1 MKSRS
6 EAKAEA
12 AAAAKKTTKAS
23 PPPAPESEPI
33 IDTKDDVPEN
43 PFEFESANAS
53 KKTKVRADLEKIVTK
68 VFVVDLHDQWLK
80 LREALTV
87 GEKRSEHGVLNKA
100 LDEAEK
106 NAHMAHRVYI
116 TAKIERERWER
127 ENDTIWGAMWS
138 EATQSIQKEKNEGT
152 RAKQVTDADIKSRVA
167 TLHPDAYQEI
177 EVRRAKIKATVD
189 SLEDLAVQWK
199 SRCKSLQT
207 MKGTLRG

>member
-12 AAAAKKTTKAS
+12 AAKKNL
-23 PPPAPESEPI
+23 SEDI
-33 IDTKDDVPEN
+33 VDVTSGLKVTED
-43 PFEFESANAS
+43 PFDFPSANKG
-53 KKTKVRADLEKIVTK
+53 KKTKVREDLEKIVTK
-68 VFVVDLHDQWLK
+68 VFVVDLFDSWMK

-100 LDEAEK
+100 LDDAEK
-106 NAHMAHRVYI
+106 NAHMAHRVFI

-127 ENDTIWGAMWS
+127 ENDTTWGAMWS
-138 EATQSIQKEKNEGT
+138 EATKSLQKEKDEGT
-152 RAKQVTDADIKSRVA
+152 RAKQVTDADIKARVA
-167 TLHPDAYQEI
+167 TLFPDEYQEI

>member
-12 AAAAKKTTKAS
+12 EAAAKKGKVT
-23 PPPAPESEPI
+23 PAPPESESVL
-33 IDTKDDVPEN
+33 DAKNLPEN

-53 KKTKVRADLEKIVTK
+53 KKTKVRTDLEKIVTK

-138 EATQSIQKEKNEGT
+138 EANKSLQKEKEEGT
-152 RAKQVTDADIKSRVA
+152 RAKQLTDADIKARVA
-167 TLHPDAYQEI
+167 TLHPEEYQEI